1 MCILQFLFDSCASY
15 RVQVA
20 KTIFVVG
27 RAATNKKSNPA
38 SELHLFQKGE
48 IFDNETQ
55 EFEQKLLQ
63 KFNID
68 QSTTHVLKKETTKT
82 CVYC

>member
-1 MCILQFLFDSCASY
+1 M
-15 RVQVA
+15 
-20 KTIFVVG
+20 
-27 RAATNKKSNPA
+27 

-48 IFDNETQ
+48 IFDSETQ

-68 QSTTHVLKKETTKT
+68 QSTTHVLKKEQPRLVFIVDSSPFFLLRRGRSRSTFDGRS
-82 CVYC
+82 